1 MSNEESPYKWYVV
14 RAISGQ
20 EKKVEARIKTELAKM
35 NLEHYVPKILIPI
48 EKVFQVKNGKKT
60 SKEKNLFPGYI
71 LIEADLRGE
80 VLPTIKSVNGVVGF
94 LKDAKGPVPMRL
106 SEINRLLGVADL
118 ANEMGEQ
125 MAEPF
130 LIGETVKV
138 IDGPFNGFTGEIKEV
153 HEDKKKLNV
162 MVKIFGR
169 PTPIELGFMQVEKVS

>member
-1 MSNEESPYKWYVV
+1 MSNDQSLLKWYVV

-20 EKKVEARIKTELAKM
+20 EKKVQARIEAELAKN
-35 NLEHYVPKILIPI
+35 NLSSYVPKILIPT
-48 EKVFQVKNGKKT
+48 EKVFQIRNGKKS
-60 SKEKNLFPGYI
+60 SKEKNLYPGYI

-80 VLPTIKSVNGVVGF
+80 VLPTIKSVNGVVDF
-94 LKDAKGPVPMRL
+94 LKDAKGPIPMRMN
-106 SEINRLLGVADL
+106 EINRLLGIADL
-118 ANEMGEQ
+118 AAEMGEQ

-130 LIGETVKV
+130 LVGENVKV

-169 PTPIELGFMQVEKVS
+169 PTPIELGFMQVEKES

>member
-1 MSNEESPYKWYVV
+1 MSNEETPYKWYVV

-20 EKKVEARIKTELAKM
+20 EKKVEARIKAELAKM
-35 NLEHYVPKILIPI
+35 KLDHHVPKILIPI

-106 SEINRLLGVADL
+106 AEINRLLGVADL

>member
-20 EKKVEARIKTELAKM
+20 EKKVQARIEHELEKN
-35 NLEHYVPKILIPI
+35 NLSSYVPKILIPT
-48 EKVFQVKNGKKT
+48 EKVFQVRNGKKS

-71 LIEADLRGE
+71 LIEAELKGE
-80 VLPTIKSVNGVVGF
+80 VMPTIKAINGVVDF

-106 SEINRLLGVADL
+106 SEINPYVV
-118 ANEMGEQ
+118 
-125 MAEPF
+125 
-130 LIGETVKV
+130 GETVKV

-169 PTPIELGFMQVEKVS
+169 PTPIELGFMQVEKEA